1 MNYDFNEKQVRIL
14 QVAEKLFAEKGFDG
28 TSIRNISKEAK
39 INIAMVSYY
48 FGSKEKML
56 ESLIFFRTSDL
67 KMQLE
72 NLLKEDLEP
81 LEKINKL
88 IELYIARINRNKGIY
103 KILHFELTSPK
114 RQINF
119 KQFAE
124 VKRRNLESLEQ
135 IIAEG
140 QQKGDFAK
148 DINIPLIPP
157 TILGTFFHF
166 QMNRPYYEEL
176 LNLTTEESF
185 NHYIMN
191 DLTKHIQKT
200 IKALLIYEK

>member
-1 MNYDFNEKQVRIL
+1 MTLDLNEKQIRIL

-56 ESLIFFRTSDL
+56 ESLIYFRTTDL

-72 NLLKEDLEP
+72 NLYREAISP

-88 IELYIARINRNKGIY
+88 IDLYIARINKNKWIY
-103 KILHFELTSPK
+103 QILHFELSSKK
-114 RQINF
+114 RTVDIKSF
-119 KQFAE
+119 TE
-124 VKRRNLESLEQ
+124 VKKKNLLSLQ
-135 IIAEG
+135 RIIQEG
-140 QQKGDFAK
+140 QEKGVFKK
-148 DINIPLIPP
+148 DINVALIPP

-176 LNLTTEESF
+176 LDLHSDVAFDTYIKTELTT
-185 NHYIMN
+185 
-191 DLTKHIQKT
+191 HIKRT
-200 IKALLIYEK
+200 IKALLTYES